1 MIQPEHDTIRGLIT
15 YLNYRKDTGHS
26 AARVDPDQE
35 ESWARQLEL
44 LLEEVDRT
52 EESLMKLQIR
62 MKQIIED
69 KQL

>member
-15 YLNYRKDTGHS
+15 YLNYRKDTGYS

-44 LLEEVDRT
+44 LLAEMERT
-52 EESLMKLQIR
+52 EESLTKLAIR
-62 MKQIIED
+62 T
-69 KQL
+69 KQLI